1 MLSNRNLK
9 TVKNIHV
16 RYKKQPEDP
25 EEGKQLYENNEK
37 LVYTSIS
44 VDNIQIK
51 FGSWNSR

>member
-1 MLSNRNLK
+1 MLG
-9 TVKNIHV
+9 T
-16 RYKKQPEDP
+16 KKQPEDP

-51 FGSWNSR
+51 FGSCNSI